1 MEVRTVIFYPQLT
14 FLSTYRV
21 LKYSQKTL
29 LGLQSSYTFLGKI
42 KIVAKSP
49 FRVRIDCCNPRWF

>member
-1 MEVRTVIFYPQLT
+1 MFFFYVKLAFQ
-14 FLSTYRV
+14 SMYRV

-29 LGLQSSYTFLGKI
+29 LGLQSGYTFLGKI

-49 FRVRIDCCNPRWF
+49 FRVRIDCCNHRCF

>member
-1 MEVRTVIFYPQLT
+1 MILFFYTQLT

-29 LGLQSSYTFLGKI
+29 LGLQATLFS
-42 KIVAKSP
+42 AK
-49 FRVRIDCCNPRWF
+49 

>member
-1 MEVRTVIFYPQLT
+1 MILFFYPQLT

-29 LGLQSSYTFLGKI
+29 LGLQSGYTFLGKI

-49 FRVRIDCCNPRWF
+49 FRVRIDCCNHRCF

>member
-1 MEVRTVIFYPQLT
+1 MILFFYAQLT

-29 LGLQSSYTFLGKI
+29 LGLQSGYTFLGKI
-42 KIVAKSP
+42 KIVAKRSY
-49 FRVRIDCCNPRWF
+49 RVRLEFA